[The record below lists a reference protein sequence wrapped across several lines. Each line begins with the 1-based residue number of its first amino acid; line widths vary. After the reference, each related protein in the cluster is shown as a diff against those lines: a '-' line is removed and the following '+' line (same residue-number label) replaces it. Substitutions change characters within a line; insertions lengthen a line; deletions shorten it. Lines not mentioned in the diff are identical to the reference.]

1 MTRRQT
7 TIKRLGDLFDC
18 VDTTAIAWLERRAA
32 SCDLTLHSM
41 GVLKVLAE
49 KGEATL
55 TRIGQQIGVPPS
67 SMTGIAAR
75 LTETGYV
82 ERGPSSIDRRSV
94 VLRIT
99 ESGEQTL
106 THLKE
111 TLDGDLE
118 EVLGDLSEERLEELV
133 DDIDRVIQRIGQ
145 LADQLDRES
154 RQARIEDSGA
164 AIASD

>member
-1 MTRRQT
+1 MTRRRT

-18 VDTTAIAWLERRAA
+18 VDSTAVAWLERRAA

-41 GVLKVLAE
+41 GVLRVLA
-49 KGEATL
+49 KQGETTL

-75 LTETGYV
+75 LSETGYV

-99 ESGEQTL
+99 ACGEQTL
-106 THLKE
+106 NQLKE
-111 TLDGDLE
+111 TLDHDLE
-118 EVLGDLSEERLEELV
+118 DILGGLSEERLEQLV
-133 DDIDRVIQRIGQ
+133 DDIERVTHRIGL
-145 LADQLDRES
+145 LADRLERES
-154 RQARIEDSGA
+154 RQARIEDNA

>member
-1 MTRRQT
+1 MTSRRT

-18 VDTTAIAWLERRAA
+18 VDTTAVAWLERRAA

-67 SMTGIAAR
+67 SMTGIATR

-99 ESGEQTL
+99 DSGQQTL
-106 THLKE
+106 NQLKE
-111 TLDGDLE
+111 TLDHDLE
-118 EVLGDLSEERLEELV
+118 NILGDLSEERLEQLV
-133 DDIDRVIQRIGQ
+133 DDIERVTTRIGL
-145 LADQLDRES
+145 LADRLERES
-154 RQARIEDSGA
+154 RQARVEDGA

>member
-1 MTRRQT
+1 MTRRQA

-18 VDTTAIAWLERRAA
+18 VDATAVAWLERRAA

-41 GVLKVLAE
+41 GVLKVLTE
-49 KGEATL
+49 KGESTL

-106 THLKE
+106 NQLKE
-111 TLDGDLE
+111 TLDHDLE
-118 EVLGDLSEERLEELV
+118 DILGDLSEERLEELV
-133 DDIDRVIQRIGQ
+133 DDIDRVTHRIGL
-145 LADQLDRES
+145 LADRLERES
-154 RQARIEDSGA
+154 RQARAEDGS